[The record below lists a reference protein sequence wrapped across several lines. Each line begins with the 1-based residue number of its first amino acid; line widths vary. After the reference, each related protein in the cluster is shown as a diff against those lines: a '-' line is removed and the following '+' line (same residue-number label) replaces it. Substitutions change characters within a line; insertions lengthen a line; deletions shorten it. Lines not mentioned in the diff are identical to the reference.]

1 MISSGRGR
9 GGGLENVMSPAVLL
23 VDDELICRDPLTR
36 LLRLQGMD
44 VTAAADG
51 IEALRTLR
59 GIRPGVMVLDLALPR
74 LSGLDVLRVMR
85 RSEEFRDLPVI
96 VLTSSTD
103 QGDMRSAAMLGV
115 TDYVLKPTFSFDDL
129 VARIRRIT
137 Q

>member
-1 MISSGRGR
+1 
-9 GGGLENVMSPAVLL
+9 MSPAVLL

-74 LSGLDVLRVMR
+74 LSGFVSIE
-85 RSEEFRDLPVI
+85 RSKCCARPFSGPV
-96 VLTSSTD
+96 
-103 QGDMRSAAMLGV
+103 
-115 TDYVLKPTFSFDDL
+115 K
-129 VARIRRIT
+129 
-137 Q
+137 